1 MYDIWLIGGA
11 DMFEGLPKINKK
23 MFMTVNKGAEDL
35 DFLHQRIDAICELTN
50 FKTNQKI
57 LEEIFKFTNYEVNVN
72 NYVALLLSRTLLIEE
87 AADTGCRYLHVYFR
101 GEHLMNIRVTSELLC
116 PRGTSKDK
124 VGYQYVTKI
133 HVEK

>member
-1 MYDIWLIGGA
+1 
-11 DMFEGLPKINKK
+11 MFKGLPKINKK
-23 MFMTVNKGAEDL
+23 MIMTVDKGVEDW
-35 DFLHQRIDAICELTN
+35 DFLRQQMDAIRELAS

-57 LEEIFKFTNYEVNVN
+57 LEEIFKFTNYEVNLN

-133 HVEK
+133 YVEK

>member
-1 MYDIWLIGGA
+1 
-11 DMFEGLPKINKK
+11 MFVGLPKINKK
-23 MFMTVNKGAEDL
+23 LITTADKCAEDL
-35 DFLHQRIDAICELTN
+35 DFLRQQMDVICELTN

-57 LEEIFKFTNYEVNVN
+57 LEEIFKFTNYEVNLN
-72 NYVALLLSRTLLIEE
+72 NYMALLLSRTLLIEE
-87 AADTGCRYLHVYFR
+87 ATDIGIGCRYLHIYFR

-133 HVEK
+133 QVEK